1 VEMVCNSGGQ
11 LMRKPSRQIL
21 CPCCNERPRDS
32 ATRNGPTGH
41 WCMQCQDEFDS
52 IDWDALNE
60 AIRDEGL

>member
-1 VEMVCNSGGQ
+1 
-11 LMRKPSRQIL
+11 MRKPSRQIL